1 MIFTFYNIQ
10 LISICCLKFDINP
23 KIMSCLSTSVCCERD
38 VCDID
43 DDDNDDDDNDDNEDD
58 NNDTDDDNNDD
69 NDNNN
74 DDGNNDID
82 NDNDNDNDIDN
93 IDIDVVITMRN
104 QSIKSNKS
112 YILPFI

>member
-10 LISICCLKFDINP
+10 LISICYLKFDINP
-23 KIMSCLSTSVCCERD
+23 KILSCLSVSVCCERD

-43 DDDNDDDDNDDNEDD
+43 DDD
-58 NNDTDDDNNDD
+58 TDDDNNDD
-69 NDNNN
+69 DDNDN

-82 NDNDNDNDIDN
+82 NDNDNDDIDD